1 MMKTLKKILI
11 QIWKN
16 FSSRFKKAPIDIPEE
31 PMIEEK
37 PKEEISIKK
46 LLNTFYLHPE
56 IIKKMPYEMLY
67 NDIFNELGQMI
78 EALESQWHQ
87 NEIDFALGY
96 ISMDTYCEKRIDIR
110 DKFEESKKRYLH
122 AMNLA

>member
-1 MMKTLKKILI
+1 MITTLKKILN
-11 QIWKN
+11 QIWKKC
-16 FSSRFKKAPIDIPEE
+16 SSVFKKSSDDISEE
-31 PMIEEK
+31 LIEEEK
-37 PKEEISIKK
+37 PKEEVSIKK

-67 NDIFNELGQMI
+67 NDIFNEIGQMI
-78 EALESQWHQ
+78 ESLESQWNQ

-96 ISMDTYCEKRIDIR
+96 VTLDVYCEKRIDIR
-110 DKFEESKKRYLH
+110 EKFEESKKRYLH